1 MTGENKRKERKK
13 KKIGSLSLSSFYLWT
28 NVFTY
33 INTFNL
39 IFIVNSFRRYYLS

>member
-1 MTGENKRKERKK
+1 MTGENKGKERKK
-13 KKIGSLSLSSFYLWT
+13 KIGNLNLSSFYLWT

-39 IFIVNSFRRYYLS
+39 ILITN